1 MFGSLLEYSVILLHL
16 KIYSLSLAL
25 PNSSG
30 TMMNTQALMS
40 AALPATNAMS
50 GNGTTGTVNHHR
62 METGPSHK
70 SCFQR
75 EGFFHS
81 RRGWYHIVNMPF
93 GNCKSFL
100 RRDFFHSMGFHL
112 TVVD

>member
-1 MFGSLLEYSVILLHL
+1 M
-16 KIYSLSLAL
+16 AL

-70 SCFQR
+70 SCFQ
-75 EGFFHS
+75 
-81 RRGWYHIVNMPF
+81 
-93 GNCKSFL
+93 K
-100 RRDFFHSMGFHL
+100 RDFSIQGGGGL
-112 TVVD
+112 YSKYAIW